1 MAELTQTFDTKEYTF
16 ADVTIMVGGQLLTR
30 ATGVEYKITQT
41 KTEIYGKSNTPVA
54 IQRGQLKTS
63 GTLNLLQSELE
74 TLTALSP
81 GHNLLNLHLDAVVAY
96 GNPENGDIIKT
107 DVIHGIEF
115 TEVGKNLKNSDS
127 SMNVDLPFIALSV
140 EHQVI

>member
-74 TLTALSP
+74 TLTALTP
-81 GHNLLNLHLDAVVAY
+81 GHNLLNLHLDAVVSY
-96 GNPENGDIIKT
+96 GNPENGDVIKT

-115 TEVGKNLKNSDS
+115 TEVGKTLKNSDS
-127 SMNVDLPFIALSV
+127 NMNVDLPFIALSV